1 MAQRAEKG
9 PFLIA
14 ASYDLTISVTD
25 LSNESAVAIKFGL
38 QNAQANRIIGLS
50 GSKFAVAS
58 NPFIFVYDRT
68 AKTNKP
74 ILTFQTHQTN
84 VTDLCTDGN
93 RMYSCSEDL
102 SWRVWEFNQQRPIAV
117 NQTSCSLN
125 TIGLFNISSSGE
137 QSANPE
143 QQNNIKLIATGND
156 RGQIEIWNEEGK
168 QITQLRVSQSP
179 IRSIAPVQ
187 NGKDGLGVVGCQDGI
202 VVIIKVSVD
211 PNNPTESI
219 TIKEVQRITAHP
231 DSILTRVAA
240 SPDGKLFAT
249 ASADSSAKVWRI
261 ETGELVAK
269 LVDQNQTRWIWDVA
283 FTPDSKRVCTG
294 GTDKI
299 CRIWDSE
306 TGALL
311 KPVEWHSKGVTCIA
325 IIE

>member
-1 MAQRAEKG
+1 MAQRAERG

-25 LSNESAVAIKFGL
+25 LSNESAGAIKFGL
-38 QNAQANRIIGLS
+38 QNAQANRIIGLT
-50 GSKFAVAS
+50 GNRFAVAS

-102 SWRVWEFNQQRPIAV
+102 SWRVWEFNQQRPIAI
-117 NQTSCSLN
+117 NQASCSLN
-125 TIGLFNISSSGE
+125 TIGLFIIPSNAESSENSE
-137 QSANPE
+137 QPKNT
-143 QQNNIKLIATGND
+143 KLIATGND

-187 NGKDGLGVVGCQDGI
+187 KGKDGLAVVGCQDGI
-202 VVIIKVSVD
+202 VVIIKVSID
-211 PNNPTESI
+211 STNPTESI

-249 ASADSSAKVWRI
+249 ASADSTAKVWRI
-261 ETGELVAK
+261 ETGEMVAK
-269 LVDQNQTRWIWDVA
+269 LADQNQTRWVWDVA
-283 FTPDSKRVCTG
+283 FTPDSKKVCTG

-299 CRIWDSE
+299 CRVWDAE
-306 TGALL
+306 KGTLL
-311 KPVEWHSKGVTCIA
+311 RPLEFHTKGVTCIA